1 MCRMLQQAA
10 HGQMHG
16 MGLSISQVRELNR
29 MWVLTRFAVN
39 VFAFPQVGDEV
50 SVETWA
56 TDRTG
61 GVRAYRDFRM
71 RDAEGQILA
80 ECASLWLLLDLK
92 SRRLVRLPDAVLQI
106 REPERVSADTVDST
120 TLDPPEAVTGVDEFR
135 VRWSD
140 LDENGHANNTR
151 YIEWLLE
158 TVPDAV
164 RAGGGL
170 SSLDIQFVSEARPGE
185 TILAV
190 SDEANGA
197 YRHRLT
203 AGDGRVLGIARTV
216 WRQEG

>member
-1 MCRMLQQAA
+1 MRKA
-10 HGQMHG
+10 
-16 MGLSISQVRELNR
+16 
-29 MWVLTRFAVN
+29 RF
-39 VFAFPQVGDEV
+39 
-50 SVETWA
+50 S
-56 TDRTG
+56 
-61 GVRAYRDFRM
+61 
-71 RDAEGQILA
+71 
-80 ECASLWLLLDLK
+80 
-92 SRRLVRLPDAVLQI
+92 
-106 REPERVSADTVDST
+106 
-120 TLDPPEAVTGVDEFR
+120 
-135 VRWSD
+135 
-140 LDENGHANNTR
+140 NNTR